1 MHEEHDESD
10 ETALQLTMYG
20 RVQGVS
26 YRASAQSEALRL
38 GLQGWVRNRHDGS
51 VEALAI
57 GPRSQVEEFVAWAR
71 NGPRGARV
79 DLYLGAGA
87 ALLAFSLAG
96 LFENNWGDTEV
107 QRMALFLLAVPF
119 CLRPEPAALVPQPVV
134 RVPAW

>member
-38 GLQGWVRNRHDGS
+38 GLRGWVRNRHDGS

-79 DLYLGAGA
+79 DRLEVVSAE
-87 ALLAFSLAG
+87 
-96 LFENNWGDTEV
+96 FE
-107 QRMALFLLAVPF
+107 RMDSFLV
-119 CLRPEPAALVPQPVV
+119 RPTT
-134 RVPAW
+134 